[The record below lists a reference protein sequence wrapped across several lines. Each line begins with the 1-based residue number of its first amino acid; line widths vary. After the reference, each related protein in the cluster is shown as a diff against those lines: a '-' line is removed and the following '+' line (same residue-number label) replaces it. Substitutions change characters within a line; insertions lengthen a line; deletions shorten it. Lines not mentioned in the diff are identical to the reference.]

1 MQEIL
6 TGQQRLHPMAFGFS
20 QSEHTFG
27 PGIHSPTDP
36 PIPTSRLRGLGETA
50 ADSTSPTDPA
60 TSTDAADTSSSDSSL
75 DLGIGTFNPSFVT
88 IASSVFAVAIG
99 GALVGYLA
107 TGGHGWRGPVIGAT
121 TNSALYLAGT
131 AIGGRHRFSMG
142 VLNALTLSTVACV
155 ATVGWLYMKQR
166 KQR

>member
-6 TGQQRLHPMAFGFS
+6 TGQQRLHPMAFGFG

-50 ADSTSPTDPA
+50 TD
-60 TSTDAADTSSSDSSL
+60 STDAADTSSSDSSL